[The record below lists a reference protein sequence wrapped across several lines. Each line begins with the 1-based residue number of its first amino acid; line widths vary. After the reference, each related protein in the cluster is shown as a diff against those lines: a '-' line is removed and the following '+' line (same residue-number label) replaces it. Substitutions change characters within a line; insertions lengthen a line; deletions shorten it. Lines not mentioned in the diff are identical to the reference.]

1 MDCFLVLLVFS
12 MRFGAA
18 GLSLGLTANANQD
31 LAGPDERMN
40 SLIVD

>member
-1 MDCFLVLLVFS
+1 

-18 GLSLGLTANANQD
+18 GPSLGLTANANQD

-40 SLIVD
+40 ASVDD